1 MQSEKKKIG
10 RDTLRKDC
18 LIGVR
23 LTEAEYK
30 EFSRLACESGLSLS
44 SYAREIILHYI
55 KEK

>member
-10 RDTLRKDC
+10 RNILRKDC
-18 LIGVR
+18 LVGVR

-30 EFSRLACESGLSLS
+30 EFSKLACESGLSLS

>member
-1 MQSEKKKIG
+1 MQSEIKKIG
-10 RDTLRKDC
+10 RNTLRKDC
-18 LIGVR
+18 LVGVR

-30 EFSRLACESGLSLS
+30 VFSKLACESGLSLS